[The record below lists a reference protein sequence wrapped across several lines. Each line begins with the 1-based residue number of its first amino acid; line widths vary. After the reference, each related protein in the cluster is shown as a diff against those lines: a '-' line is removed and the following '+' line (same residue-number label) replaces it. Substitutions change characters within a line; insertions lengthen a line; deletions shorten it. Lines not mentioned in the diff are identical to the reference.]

1 MSQIVYLGHNSTHFH
16 LVFLDKNKTLT
27 FPLTMNLYLRFIM
40 ATGFIFIFVWGI
52 LLRKNIFGYLKC
64 PETKLGAINLLI
76 WMDQLNGMCLALSIV
91 LRCIAICTTIPL
103 VDIIGSTCCELIAVP
118 VSIYLCGACVWSA
131 FIGFYRL
138 DISFSAMVVL
148 GIIRGSS

>member
-1 MSQIVYLGHNSTHFH
+1 MSQSVYLGHNNTPFS
-16 LVFLDKNKTLT
+16 LVFLGKNKTLP
-27 FPLTMNLYLRFIM
+27 FPLTMNLYLRFMM
-40 ATGFIFIFVWGI
+40 AIIFIFIFVAGM
-52 LLRKNIFGYLKC
+52 LMRKHFFGYLRY

-76 WMDQLNGMCLALSIV
+76 WMDQLNGLCLALSIV
-91 LRCIAICTTIPL
+91 LRCIAICTPIPL

-138 DISFSAMVVL
+138 DISFSAMLVL